1 MLLDTPCGADDAMD
15 VVDPRTMDDVMAV
28 VEPRT
33 SVTEKP
39 EAMSP
44 TSKKQILRC
53 KSKQKQEEENERIR
67 MAKLE
72 RKKKLLEANRLLT
85 STTIPEVGDNV
96 TSTTIPEVGDNVTS
110 TTIPEVGDNV
120 PAVEAPAAEIP
131 LVTTS
136 PMLSEATLPHFFMR
150 ILTSILILVSI
161 TNPIP
166 YYP

>member
-96 TSTTIPEVGDNVTS
+96 TSTTIPEVGDNV
-110 TTIPEVGDNV
+110 